1 MSARQHAAPNRN
13 RPHTRLPWFV
23 ASAVAPLVVGII
35 NPAIVHASEHTTPGT
50 AISAHA
56 LDLAGNPAH
65 ADAKTA
71 KAMTTPAATSGAA
84 TGHVMLTGCI
94 PGLNC

>member
-13 RPHTRLPWFV
+13 RPHTRLLWVV
-23 ASAVAPLVVGII
+23 AAAAAPLVVGII
-35 NPAIVHASEHTTPGT
+35 NPATVHAIEHTTPGT

-56 LDLAGNPAH
+56 HDLAGNLAH
-65 ADAKTA
+65 ADARTA
-71 KAMTTPAATSGAA
+71 RAMTTPAAPPGAA
-84 TGHVMLTGCI
+84 TGHTILTGCI